1 MKAVPLFNR
10 VLVKVVENAT
20 TTPGGIIIPDAVKE
34 KPQEG
39 VVVSTATEC
48 KFVMVGDRVL
58 FSKYAGSEV
67 MVGEES
73 LLIMHEEDIMARY
86 EAE

>member
-10 VLVKVVENAT
+10 VLVEVVENVA

-39 VVVSTATEC
+39 VVVTVATEC
-48 KFVMVGDRVL
+48 RFVKPGDRVL
-58 FSKYAGSEV
+58 FSKYAGNEV
-67 MVGEES
+67 TVGEKS